1 MNTPE
6 SGATP
11 AAAAPTGQTDPQAAE
26 SAAAAPI
33 ISTAS
38 SRGAGLRQ
46 DSGYIDFYGH
56 AGAAG
61 GWIFSGWCSRRWPD
75 ATAGRSIVA
84 QFEHGRVAAEALTCW
99 YERPDLAGKGIGVVI
114 FLRAVGRRLGELVG
128 IEIVASGRS
137 LHLIPVRPLAHLREA
152 DMIARAR
159 PNVLGGTGADR
170 QRLSSLLARRVYAGA
185 DTLGGLPVPVQL
197 EVDETLLAPP
207 DGLVTLGWFLDPTNS
222 VAAIRLRSGILT
234 SEPLSQRWLRTE
246 RADVVAAFADK
257 YGTLD
262 ARCGFV
268 AFGRACVAE
277 SEPLYAEVE
286 LKSGETGYKPLPRPV
301 RAGTSAIRRVLESIA
316 LAPDEIQDA
325 FDKVLGPPL
334 VAINRARLARPRK
347 HAEITFGTP
356 NTEPTCSVIVPLY
369 GRIDFVLYQ
378 LALFSE
384 CASWGAHEL
393 IYVLDDPPRK
403 RELLDLAHSA
413 YRRFGMPF
421 RVIALDENLGYGP
434 ANNVGLS
441 CARGEFVC
449 FLNSDVMPEER
460 RWLDL
465 MVGALRADPGLGIV
479 GALLLFED
487 GSVQHDGLSFERL
500 PQIANW
506 PFPMHPGKGR
516 RLRAGTPDI
525 EEVAAVTGACMVLKR
540 DLAQQ
545 LGGFDEDYAI
555 GDFEDSDLCMR
566 IKARGLRCAVDRRAR
581 LFHLERQSQVTPDR
595 MWRMYVTLLN
605 AWTHTNRWFA
615 PNGAQGI

>member
-1 MNTPE
+1 MTTLE
-6 SGATP
+6 SGA
-11 AAAAPTGQTDPQAAE
+11 APTAAVATEPADPQAAE
-26 SAAAAPI
+26 
-33 ISTAS
+33 
-38 SRGAGLRQ
+38 GRQ

-61 GWIFSGWCSRRWPD
+61 GWIFSGWCTSRWPEVS
-75 ATAGRSIVA
+75 AGRSIVA
-84 QFEHGRVAAEALTCW
+84 HFEHGRVAAEALTCW
-99 YERPDLAGKGIGVVI
+99 YERPDLRDKGIGVVI
-114 FLRAVGRRLGELVG
+114 FLRAAGRTLGELLGIEVAAAGRRL
-128 IEIVASGRS
+128 R
-137 LHLIPVRPLAHLREA
+137 LIPVRPLAHLREA
-152 DMIARAR
+152 DVIGRAR
-159 PNVLGGTGADR
+159 PNVLGGAGADR
-170 QRLSSLLARRVYAGA
+170 QRLLSLLARRAYAGA
-185 DTLGGLPVPVQL
+185 DTLGSLPVPVQL
-197 EVDETLLAPP
+197 EVDETVLAPP
-207 DGLVTLGWFLDPTNS
+207 DGLVALGWFLDPTDS
-222 VAAIRLRSGILT
+222 VAAIRVRSGILT

-246 RADVVAAFADK
+246 RADVVAAFACK
-257 YGTLD
+257 YGAID

-268 AFGRACVAE
+268 AVGRACVAG

-286 LKSGETGYKPLPRPV
+286 LTSGETGYKPLPRPV
-301 RAGTSAIRRVLESIA
+301 RTGTFAIRRVLESIA

-347 HAEITFGTP
+347 RAEITFGTP

-384 CASWGAHEL
+384 CASWAAHEL

-413 YRRFGMPF
+413 HRRFGMPF
-421 RVIALDENLGYGP
+421 RVVALDENVGYGP

-441 CARGEFVC
+441 YARGEFVC
-449 FLNSDVMPEER
+449 YLNSDVMPEEQ

-465 MVGALRADPGLGIV
+465 MVGDLRADPGLGIV
-479 GALLLFED
+479 GGLLLFED
-487 GSVQHDGLSFERL
+487 GSVQHDGLTFERL
-500 PQIANW
+500 PQLANW

-516 RLRAGTPDI
+516 RLRASAPDI
-525 EEVAAVTGACMVLKR
+525 EEVAAVTGACMVLTR

-615 PNGAQGI
+615 PHCV